1 MTGTATS
8 AARPPTRRRPR
19 AALVAAGATAAALL
33 MPSVAATAGPA
44 PATGTAGASA
54 VAWAACGERIECA
67 TVPVP
72 LDWAHPGGPA
82 ITLAVARHL
91 ATDPARRIGSLLV
104 NPGGPG
110 DSGIT
115 TVFQRGAALDALTR
129 GRFDIVSWDPRGSN
143 ASTPAVSCF
152 AGPEQRAAFWG
163 DATLPGNRAEE
174 RRYLPL
180 TVGLARRCGARNGE
194 LLRHLSIADMARD
207 LEHLR
212 RLVGDPKL
220 TYVGE
225 SNGTLLGQ
233 AYAGLFPSR
242 VRAMVLDGVVDPLT
256 YGRGTAAALADG
268 LRDVDELYAEFL
280 RLCQAAGPERCA
292 LAGHGPVRP
301 RVDGLLARLRRAPLP
316 APNATPPGQLTYGE
330 ALAVL
335 KLAALPR
342 PGRWPLAAQ
351 LLELAVDGDGSGS
364 RLRHGAAVR
373 PLPGRPGAV
382 GRVGLRDA
390 PARQDAADWPRV
402 VDRLE
407 RVSRIGGSTMGWQIG
422 APCASWPARAAHPA
436 TGPWDVTTP
445 HPVLVVGTR
454 LDPNT
459 PLAAARRV
467 AHRLGN
473 AALLVHDG
481 YGHLTLADPS
491 ACVQRTI
498 GRYLVHLTTPP
509 SGTVCRSDL
518 LPFDP
523 DFAGPVE

>member
-1 MTGTATS
+1 M
-8 AARPPTRRRPR
+8 RRRL
-19 AALVAAGATAAALL
+19 ALLAAGTAAAALTA
-33 MPSVAATAGPA
+33 PAVAAAAPAARTPAA
-44 PATGTAGASA
+44 PATAPI
-54 VAWAACGERIECA
+54 AWTACGERIECA
-67 TVPVP
+67 TVAVP
-72 LDWAHPGGPA
+72 LDWSRPYGTR
-82 ITLAVARHL
+82 ISLAVARHR
-91 ATDPARRIGSLLV
+91 ATDPAHRIGSLLV

-110 DSGIT
+110 DSGVS
-115 TVFQRGAALDALTR
+115 TVFQRGAALDALTG
-129 GRFDIVSWDPRGSN
+129 GRFDVVGWDPRGSN
-143 ASTPAVSCF
+143 GSTPAVSCF

-180 TVGLARRCGARNGE
+180 TVGLARRCGERNGA
-194 LLRHLSIADMARD
+194 LLRHLSILDMARD

-212 RLVGDPKL
+212 RAVGDPKL
-220 TYVGE
+220 TFLGE

-233 AYAGLFPSR
+233 TYAALFPHK
-242 VRAMVLDGVVDPLT
+242 VRAMVFDGVVDPLA
-256 YGRGTAAALADG
+256 YERGTAAALADG
-268 LRDVDELYAEFL
+268 LRDVDELYTEFT
-280 RLCQAAGPERCA
+280 RLCEDAGPQRCA

-316 APNATPPGQLTYGE
+316 APNATPPGELTYGE

-351 LLELAVDGDGSGS
+351 LLELAIQGDGSAVEDFATV
-364 RLRHGAAVR
+364 LRSDPFRAGQEQSAAFTCID
-373 PLPGRPGAV
+373 AV
-382 GRVGLRDA
+382 
-390 PARQDAADWPRV
+390 ARQDAADWPRV

-407 RVSRIGGSTMGWQIG
+407 RVSRIGGPTMGWQIG

-436 TGPWDVTTP
+436 TGPWDVTTRDP
-445 HPVLVVGTR
+445 ILVVGTR

-473 AALLVHDG
+473 ASLLVHDG

-498 GRYLVHLTTPP
+498 GRYLVDVVVPR
-509 SGTVCRSDL
+509 SGTVCRSDR

-523 DFAGPVE
+523 EHAGPVE